1 MFRDPILFILQLP
14 RRYSVS
20 YSQAVMTKRERSRN
34 SQNGKPPKS
43 QKGGNKRAGSLMDRS
58 IKWESPIALD
68 ETEEEREKR
77 LAKRWAPSHYEPFRW
92 LTTITI
98 VSVT

>member
-14 RRYSVS
+14 RRYSVA

-34 SQNGKPPKS
+34 SQNGKSPKS
-43 QKGGNKRAGSLMDRS
+43 LKGSNKRAGSLVDRS
-58 IKWESPIALD
+58 IEWESPIALD

-77 LAKRWAPSHYEPFRW
+77 LAKRWD
-92 LTTITI
+92 LTLRAFQM
-98 VSVT
+98 VYDDHHR